1 MNKIIISH
9 YSDVLC
15 VWAYV
20 SQIRMDELKENFAE
34 SVDIDYYFFSV
45 FGNALEKLNKGW
57 REKGG
62 MEAYSKHVKKVVA
75 DFGHLDVHPNVW
87 LKDAPHSSLPGHLYL
102 CAAQLAE
109 KNEMIEVGAFH
120 KLTWKMRESFF
131 SEGKDISNISV
142 INEVLEEQGLP
153 IAQFE
158 KIIASGEAYAV
169 VCKHMHNALDN
180 NVRSS
185 PTLTFNE
192 DRQRLTGNVGYR
204 ILEANIR
211 ELLEKPEEQQTWC

>member
-1 MNKIIISH
+1 MKQIKISH

-20 SQIRMDELKENFAE
+20 SQIRMDELTDNFGENVE
-34 SVDIDYYFFSV
+34 IDYYFFSV
-45 FGNALEKLNKGW
+45 FGNALEKLNTGW
-57 REKGG
+57 RKRGG
-62 MEAYSKHVKKVVA
+62 LEAYSKHVKKIVT
-75 DFGHLDVHPNVW
+75 DFGHLEVHPDVW
-87 LKDAPHSSLPGHLYL
+87 IKNAPHSSLPSHLYL

-109 KNEMIEVGAFH
+109 KNEVIEAGSFN
-120 KLTWKMRESFF
+120 KLTWKIRESFF
-131 SEGKDISNISV
+131 TGGKDISNTTV
-142 INEVLEEQGLP
+142 INEILEEQGLP
-153 IAQFE
+153 LAEFE
-158 KIIASGEAYAV
+158 KIISNGEAHAV

-211 ELLEKPEEQQTWC
+211 ELLERPEDQQTWC

>member
-1 MNKIIISH
+1 MKKIQVSH

-20 SQIRMDELKENFAE
+20 SQIRIDELIENFGE
-34 SVDIDYYFFSV
+34 SIEVDYFLFSV
-45 FGNALEKLNKGW
+45 FGNAIQKLEHSWK
-57 REKGG
+57 EKGG
-62 MEAYSKHVKKVVA
+62 LQAYNEHVHKIVS
-75 DFGHLDVHPNVW
+75 DFGHLKVHPDVW
-87 LKDAPHSSLPGHLYL
+87 IKNAPESSLPCHLYL
-102 CAAQLAE
+102 CAAQLTE
-109 KNEMIEVGAFH
+109 NNNEIETGSFSRLA
-120 KLTWKMRESFF
+120 WKMRTSFF
-131 SEGKDISNISV
+131 AEGKDISNVNV
-142 INEVLEEQGLP
+142 INEILEEEGLP
-153 IAQFE
+153 IGEFD
-158 KIIASGEAYAV
+158 KVIANGKAYAA
-169 VCKHMHNALDN
+169 VCRHMHNALDN